1 MELATKNV
9 LYSAIEETVSTA
21 TMAGPT
27 AGMPATV
34 SGEMRVCQRSGRH
47 GRWQR
52 DVCISQERLG
62 EDSQG
67 QGGEQRTLPT
77 HRLKYAPPPADLMS

>member
-1 MELATKNV
+1 MELAAKNA
-9 LYSAIEETVSTA
+9 LYSAVERTGSAATTA
-21 TMAGPT
+21 GTT

-34 SGEMRVCQRSGRH
+34 SGEMRVCQKSGTH

-52 DVCISQERLG
+52 GVGISHGRLG

-67 QGGEQRTLPT
+67 QG
-77 HRLKYAPPPADLMS
+77 